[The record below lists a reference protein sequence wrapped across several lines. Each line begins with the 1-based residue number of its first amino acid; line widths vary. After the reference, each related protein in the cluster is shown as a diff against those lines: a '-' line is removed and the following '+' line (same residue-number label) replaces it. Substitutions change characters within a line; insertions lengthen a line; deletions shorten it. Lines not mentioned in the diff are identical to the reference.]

1 MTASSLKVKRRPAR
15 RGGALLPM
23 VVVTALAT
31 AGAIALAN
39 YEGERMHHATEI
51 IERPAAAAAA
61 E

>member
-1 MTASSLKVKRRPAR
+1 MGIRVCSLSGLA
-15 RGGALLPM
+15 

-39 YEGERMHHATEI
+39 YEGGRMHHATEI